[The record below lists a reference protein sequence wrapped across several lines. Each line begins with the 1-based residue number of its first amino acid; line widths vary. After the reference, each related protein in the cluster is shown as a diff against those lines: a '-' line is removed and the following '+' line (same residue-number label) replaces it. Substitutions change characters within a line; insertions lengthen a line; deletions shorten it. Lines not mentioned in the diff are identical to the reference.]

1 MGLAE
6 GKDDEEEA
14 VVVETVSPPSMGLMG
29 DGAEAGEVTAIDED
43 VDEADWP
50 TLKDLFRPSDPFF
63 PPPRLFSPLA
73 ASESEVTAPEL
84 ETDGVAAVS
93 AAGVVVAVFVAAF
106 TERDA
111 TTSERDSF
119 FFIPPPLARLVAVVV
134 VVGFLMRDSTL
145 DDGGREDDVAE
156 VEFESMGEAVDVVE
170 AMPLLVASLFDFACV
185 IATEV
190 VSTNTPFAIAVE
202 EQVFLA
208 VVDST

>member
-29 DGAEAGEVTAIDED
+29 DGAEEGEVAAIDED

-50 TLKDLFRPSDPFF
+50 TLKDLFRPSDPFLPPL

-119 FFIPPPLARLVAVVV
+119 FFIPPPPLAIDSPLHRLSAKC
-134 VVGFLMRDSTL
+134 LRRQTIHRYKQIS
-145 DDGGREDDVAE
+145 
-156 VEFESMGEAVDVVE
+156 S
-170 AMPLLVASLFDFACV
+170 SLISPAWQQH
-185 IATEV
+185 
-190 VSTNTPFAIAVE
+190 SRW
-202 EQVFLA
+202 
-208 VVDST
+208 